1 MILDPHSCLWDAN
14 LSLSKKNCP
23 LDSSIKIFLF
33 SVCVVHDVSNHWL
46 RFKLDEEILK
56 CLYAHPNKEAI
67 LILNKVK
74 TNLSFIFNHIQF
86 YFSRLILSNVNECYL
101 MSPLYSQMVH

>member
-1 MILDPHSCLWDAN
+1 MILDPHSSLWDAD
-14 LSLSKKNCP
+14 LSKFF
-23 LDSSIKIFLF
+23 LEFHLRKIENVLH

-56 CLYAHPNKEAI
+56 CLYAHPEKEAI

-74 TNLSFIFNHIQF
+74 
-86 YFSRLILSNVNECYL
+86 RSNDCR
-101 MSPLYSQMVH
+101 

>member
-14 LSLSKKNCP
+14 LSILYKK
-23 LDSSIKIFLF
+23 KTTFLYY
-33 SVCVVHDVSNHWL
+33 SLQNSLLLVCVVHDVSNHWL

-56 CLYAHPNKEAI
+56 CLYAHPDKEAI

-74 TNLSFIFNHIQF
+74 NIIIQC
-86 YFSRLILSNVNECYL
+86 LIK
-101 MSPLYSQMVH
+101 

>member
-1 MILDPHSCLWDAN
+1 MFMGCEFKSVQEN
-14 LSLSKKNCP
+14 SP
-23 LDSSIKIFLF
+23 LNSSIKILLF

-56 CLYAHPNKEAI
+56 CLYAHPDKEAI

-74 TNLSFIFNHIQF
+74 TNLPFISIHIK
-86 YFSRLILSNVNECYL
+86 
-101 MSPLYSQMVH
+101 

>member
-1 MILDPHSCLWDAN
+1 MLISVSFFFVEFHLR
-14 LSLSKKNCP
+14 KKRNV
-23 LDSSIKIFLF
+23 FR

-56 CLYAHPNKEAI
+56 CLYAHPEKEAI

-74 TNLSFIFNHIQF
+74 LTNDF
-86 YFSRLILSNVNECYL
+86 RLIDEEKQNSKI
-101 MSPLYSQMVH
+101 